1 MALIDF
7 SKAKPQSIK
16 NQQNTPPYKYN
27 TVMEGDA
34 EMGFVGNEYEKVKEH
49 LGEIRQGAVVNFWTT
64 GRYTMAGVVE
74 YVIQQIG
81 AVDVVACT
89 WAVSKPAVETLLR
102 LDDRG
107 LIKSFR
113 LWIDPRVKVR
123 SPEPMTM
130 LKMRWEDSI
139 VISPVHAKVTC
150 LANDDWKVSIFGSL
164 NFTTSPQPE
173 RGAVCT
179 VPEIWKNDVEVIMR
193 QFK

>member
-1 MALIDF
+1 MALIEFPEVPDYSQRF
-7 SKAKPQSIK
+7 KPRRQKYYK
-16 NQQNTPPYKYN
+16 NGA
-27 TVMEGDA
+27 VGIR
-34 EMGFVGNEYEKVKEH
+34 GVGNELDMVKAH
-49 LGEIRQGAVVNFWTT
+49 LGEIEQNAVVNFWTS
-64 GRYTMAGVVE
+64 GRFTMAGVVE
-74 YVIQQIG
+74 YVIRQIG

-89 WAVSKPAVETLLR
+89 WAISKPAVETLLR
-102 LDDRG
+102 LNDQG

-123 SPEPMTM
+123 NPEPMTM
-130 LKMRWEDSI
+130 LKMRWENAV

-150 LANDDWKVSIFGSL
+150 LENEDWKVSIFGSL

>member
-1 MALIDF
+1 MGLIDF
-7 SKAKPQSIK
+7 SSYNKPQKLSSQPAYKK
-16 NQQNTPPYKYN
+16 NTF
-27 TVMEGDA
+27 MHGDTDI
-34 EMGFVGNEYEKVKEH
+34 GFVGNEYDKVKEH
-49 LGEIRQGAVVNFWTT
+49 LGEIQQNAIINFWTN

-74 YVIQQIG
+74 YVIAQIG

-130 LKMRWEDSI
+130 LRMRWDDCI
-139 VISPVHAKVTC
+139 VIAPVHAKVTC
-150 LANDDWKVSIFGSL
+150 LANENWKVSIFGSL

-179 VPEIWKNDVEVIMR
+179 VPEIWRNDVEIIMR

>member
-1 MALIDF
+1 MSLINF
-7 SKAKPQSIK
+7 NLFNSQPTE
-16 NQQNTPPYKYN
+16 NQQSTTAYKKN
-27 TVMEGDA
+27 TVLAGIAKMTS
-34 EMGFVGNEYEKVKEH
+34 VGNELDKVKEH
-49 LGEIRQGAVVNFWTT
+49 LGEIQPNAVVNFWTN

-139 VISPVHAKVTC
+139 VIAPVHAKVTC
-150 LANDDWKVSIFGSL
+150 LANEDWKVSIFGSL

-179 VPEIWKNDVEVIMR
+179 VPEIWKNDIEVIMR
-193 QFK
+193 QFN